1 MRRIQNHYR
10 VHKLPGQGALM
21 TPPSSTRN
29 LPYVFIYLFV
39 YLFIFEF
46 IFLFIYSLDFV
57 SLAGGCDDGRI
68 PATVPYRSA
77 EASTRGK

>member
-1 MRRIQNHYR
+1 MIFIIYKNIYFIFFSPRKKKRG
-10 VHKLPGQGALM
+10 KTLL
-21 TPPSSTRN
+21 
-29 LPYVFIYLFV
+29 FIYLFI
-39 YLFIFEF
+39 YLFMFEF
-46 IFLFIYSLDFV
+46 FYFFIYSLDFV